1 MAEQEVGTAIEPVV
15 VPFAAPYLGSE
26 EQQAVLSVVES
37 GWIGTGEVARDTE
50 SRFATYLNVPHAL
63 LLSSGTAALHLALLG
78 LGVGAGDEVVVPT
91 VTFTATAATVVH
103 AGARPVLVDVEPE
116 TLNIDLE
123 SARRALTPRTKALV
137 IVHMSGRM
145 ADVRAAR
152 KFCDEH
158 GLRLVE
164 DSAHALPAERDGIT
178 PGALSDAAA
187 FSFFVTKPLTSA
199 EGGLLVTP
207 HADVE
212 QRCRVLSRHGID
224 RSTHDRH
231 RFGRSP
237 HYDVVAAGFK
247 YNLPD
252 ILAAVLRCQL
262 ARADE
267 LHARRA
273 GIARIYLEGLDGVP
287 GLDLPPADTRTNR
300 SSWYLFIVRIPAHLK
315 RDELATRLAADGVG
329 TSVHLRPLHQFS
341 YYADHFPTDPAH
353 VRVAD
358 EVYPRLLSLPIFPAM
373 TDEQVAHVV
382 STVRRHAMARS

>member
-1 MAEQEVGTAIEPVV
+1 MVEQEVGTAIEPVV

-273 GIARIYLEGLDGVP
+273 GIQRFQMP
-287 GLDLPPADTRTNR
+287 HQ
-300 SSWYLFIVRIPAHLK
+300 SWYLFIVRIPAHLK